1 MGVYSDIKTEI
12 RESTGVFIPTKVIF
26 GFWGEMV
33 SGELRTSDE
42 SLEVGW
48 FECEKVLDM
57 ITQPFLKGCARD
69 MLEFEGNVIYRAYSK
84 NPYDQYF
91 KR

>member
-1 MGVYSDIKTEI
+1 MREGVGYD
-12 RESTGVFIPTKVIF
+12 
-26 GFWGEMV
+26 
-33 SGELRTSDE
+33 
-42 SLEVGW
+42 
-48 FECEKVLDM
+48 
-57 ITQPFLKGCARD
+57 TQPFLKGCARD